1 MVYSG
6 HAADN
11 PSGHHERVVT
21 MSDAEII
28 ELFDTTNITLA
39 ELSARSGRSIKALKA
54 LLMGS

>member
-1 MVYSG
+1 
-6 HAADN
+6 
-11 PSGHHERVVT
+11 

-39 ELSARSGRSIKALKA
+39 ELSVRSGRSIKALKA